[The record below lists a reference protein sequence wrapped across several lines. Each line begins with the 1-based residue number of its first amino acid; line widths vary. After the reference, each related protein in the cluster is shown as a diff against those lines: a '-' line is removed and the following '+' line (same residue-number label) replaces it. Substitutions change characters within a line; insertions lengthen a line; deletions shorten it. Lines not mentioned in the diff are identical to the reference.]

1 MILQRCDD
9 NAHQGRGS
17 WQVSCADAH
26 PETQWLGPWCSHVL
40 CHRNLAGSP
49 YLFVPVQCF
58 RNLYRHC
65 MMSIVVFCQSYCQ
78 RKQSSS
84 KQQKTCRTNI
94 ESSKY
99 KKKGINIRKISLIF
113 IIIRSVITDDII
125 AGRIWHPSHLS
136 VIALPSSFPASTTCN
151 HLAIFNP
158 TTLKL
163 SSSSVIIRG
172 FFTQI
177 TKDIDVIFSAILIL
191 DYPSNISQSIIISV
205 MTVVN
210 PHQNFKY
217 FFLQV
222 RGRQP
227 EPRGCRA
234 RFFRWQERSR
244 AVCCFGVEVF
254 LAFVEHP
261 VRNLF

>member
-1 MILQRCDD
+1 MDFLNISSGHTSLPSELSCIAIRCNMDRKCNDKAHSKGSLEAKEIKIENKEWKNYTQKIWWQRTSKQRILASIMRRCT
-9 NAHQGRGS
+9 S
-17 WQVSCADAH
+17 WDPVARTLVLPRSLSQEFSGISVPVHTCSMFDAH
-26 PETQWLGPWCSHVL
+26 NVDRGILSIIARESSQTQ
-40 CHRNLAGSP
+40 N
-49 YLFVPVQCF
+49 
-58 RNLYRHC
+58 
-65 MMSIVVFCQSYCQ
+65 
-78 RKQSSS
+78 S
-84 KQQKTCRTNI
+84 KKTCRTNI

-113 IIIRSVITDDII
+113 IIIRSVITDDIT

-191 DYPSNISQSIIISV
+191 DYPSNIS
-205 MTVVN
+205 
-210 PHQNFKY
+210 
-217 FFLQV
+217 
-222 RGRQP
+222 
-227 EPRGCRA
+227 
-234 RFFRWQERSR
+234 
-244 AVCCFGVEVF
+244 
-254 LAFVEHP
+254 
-261 VRNLF
+261 